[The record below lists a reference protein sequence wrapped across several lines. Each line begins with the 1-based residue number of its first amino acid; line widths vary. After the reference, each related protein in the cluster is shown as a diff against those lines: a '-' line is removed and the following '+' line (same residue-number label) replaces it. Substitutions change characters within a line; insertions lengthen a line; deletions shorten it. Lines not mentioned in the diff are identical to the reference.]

1 MTAEFPFLSVLGLGF
16 LLGAKHALD
25 ADHIVAISTIAT
37 EQRCLGSACAI
48 GFCWGIGHT
57 LVLLLAGVAVLGFK
71 LTISGEWARL
81 LEAAVGLMLVGL
93 GLSVGLTLWRERL
106 HMHPHA
112 HADGA
117 AHLHVHSHRDGP
129 HHAHL
134 HRFRLEYKSLAVG
147 MLHGLA
153 GSAALLLLV
162 LAAARSVLDGL
173 LYILAFGAGSIA
185 AMVLLG
191 VMLSLPFVFTPA
203 HLVRTHVALRALA
216 GLASVSVG
224 GLILYESVML

>member
-25 ADHIVAISTIAT
+25 ADHVVAISTIAT
-37 EQRCLGSACAI
+37 EQRGLGRACAI

-57 LVLLLAGVAVLGFK
+57 LVLLLAGLAVLGFK
-71 LTISGEWARL
+71 LTISGDWARL

-93 GLSVGLTLWRERL
+93 GVSVGLTLWRERL
-106 HMHPHA
+106 HLHPHE
-112 HADGA
+112 HAEEA
-117 AHLHVHSHRDGP
+117 AHVHVHSHRDGP

-147 MLHGLA
+147 MVHGLA

-173 LYILAFGAGSIA
+173 LYIMAFGAGSIA

-191 VMLSLPFVFTPA
+191 VMLSLPFVFTPV
-203 HLVRTHVALRALA
+203 HLVRTHLALRALA
-216 GLASVSVG
+216 GLVSVSLG
-224 GLILYESVML
+224 GLILYESVVL

>member
-1 MTAEFPFLSVLGLGF
+1 MTAELPFLTVLGLGF

-25 ADHIVAISTIAT
+25 ADHVVAISTIAS
-37 EQRCLGSACAI
+37 EQRGLGRACAI

-57 LVLLLAGVAVLGFK
+57 LVLLLAGLAVLGFK

-81 LEAAVGLMLVGL
+81 FEAAVGLMLAGL
-93 GLSVGLTLWRERL
+93 GVSVGLTLWRERV
-106 HMHPHA
+106 HMHA
-112 HADGA
+112 HAHPEGA

-134 HRFRLEYKSLAVG
+134 HRYRLEYRSLAVG
-147 MLHGLA
+147 MVHGLA

-162 LAAARSVLDGL
+162 LSTARSVLDGV
-173 LYILAFGAGSIA
+173 LYILAFGTGSIA

-191 VMLSLPFVFTPA
+191 IMMSLPFVFTPA
-203 HLVRTHVALRALA
+203 HLVRTHLALRALA
-216 GLASVSVG
+216 GLASVSLG
-224 GLILYESVML
+224 GIILYESVVL